1 MKKILLT
8 TLLVLSVQLQA
19 AGGGKLIDLFLTQSG
34 LETLFLKTGIEDAAA
49 QRVTRYISNSILS
62 FSTSSDI
69 PSKSKLVEILKS
81 IKGNKRDTLYQKK
94 LLQLLNKNSDNVTKE
109 ELVDSV
115 NSLIYLAN
123 RYGVKNA
130 TILACADCVSET
142 LGRHGFKFTF
152 EEMTDTSTK
161 QLLESYVPRKPD
173 QLNYFITKKM
183 KELELGDYSRVS
195 RKLVRPSQERTLA
208 LFLALAEES
217 SPASS
222 KQRELINAILEFSK
236 DSKGKVQLISKDN
249 QHILYGLVDDDS
261 MTDAI
266 RTEWIRVLEEASNDP
281 SAASKKEAF
290 FKVLRR
296 DAGDSTELNDYV
308 NSLELKKCFF
318 RV

>member
-152 EEMTDTSTK
+152 EEMADTSTK
-161 QLLESYVPRKPD
+161 QLLESYVPRRPD

-183 KELELGDYSRVS
+183 KELEFGDYSRVS

-217 SPASS
+217 SPASP

-236 DSKGKVQLISKDN
+236 DSKGKVQLFSKDN

-266 RTEWIRVLEEASNDP
+266 RTEWIRVLKEASNDP